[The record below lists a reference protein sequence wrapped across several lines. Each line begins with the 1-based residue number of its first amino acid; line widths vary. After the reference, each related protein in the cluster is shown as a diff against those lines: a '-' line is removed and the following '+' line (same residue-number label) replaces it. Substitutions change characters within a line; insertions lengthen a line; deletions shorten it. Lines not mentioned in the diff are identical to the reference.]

1 MLAMET
7 YIPITQ
13 AKNKLLDLI
22 RSLHDKD
29 DIIAITKNGVPEAV
43 VMSMA
48 RFEGLMETIE
58 ILSDPETM
66 TLLRKSM
73 DDVAA
78 GRLIKMDE
86 VF

>member
-1 MLAMET
+1 MLVMEA

-13 AKNKLLDLI
+13 AKNKLLDLV
-22 RSLHDKD
+22 RSVHDKD
-29 DIIAITKNGVPEAV
+29 DTIAITKNGVPEAV

-66 TLLRKSM
+66 KILRKSM
-73 DDVAA
+73 EDVKA
-78 GRLIKMDE
+78 GRLVRMDE

>member
-1 MLAMET
+1 MET
-7 YIPITQ
+7 YIPITR

-22 RSLHDKD
+22 RSVHDKD
-29 DIIAITKNGVPEAV
+29 DTIAITKNGVPEAV

-66 TLLRKSM
+66 TILRKSM

-78 GRLIKMDE
+78 GRLVKMDE